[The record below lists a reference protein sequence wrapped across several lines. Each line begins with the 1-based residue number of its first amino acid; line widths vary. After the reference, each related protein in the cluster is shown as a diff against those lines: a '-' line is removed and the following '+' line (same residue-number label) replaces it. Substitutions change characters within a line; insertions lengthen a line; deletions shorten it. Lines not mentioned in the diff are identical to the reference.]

1 MADQNEFK
9 HISVSDEDD
18 DLVIEAGARRSGAH
32 AASNPAPRAQR
43 PAPAAE
49 PAPSETCDDAQPV
62 IDASAFPGGV
72 TPANEEE
79 ARALQDHLARKKAR
93 EAANSLVTTE
103 EDLHSK
109 GPFRSMQ
116 LVIIAIAI
124 VLVVVGVAYI
134 ALSQ

>member
-18 DLVIEAGARRSGAH
+18 DLVIEAGARRGGAH
-32 AASNPAPRAQR
+32 ATSDSAPRAQR

-49 PAPSETCDDAQPV
+49 PASSETRDEAQPAAH
-62 IDASAFPGGV
+62 ASGFPGGV
-72 TPANEEE
+72 APANEEE
-79 ARALQDHLARKKAR
+79 ARALQEHLARKKAR

-124 VLVVVGVAYI
+124 VLVVVGAAYI
-134 ALSQ
+134 ALFQ